1 MLGIGCEGRSTGFSA
16 TRLPALFTVPAGGPV
31 SGRESG
37 SDARKPYMRS
47 ATSTINYSGELTL
60 AQGLSFR

>member
-1 MLGIGCEGRSTGFSA
+1 M
-16 TRLPALFTVPAGGPV
+16 PAGGPV